1 MYIPHICDW
10 CGSPHK
16 TEKCYRR
23 DPMNMVR
30 YPLQSWPQGVPPT
43 SSLQR
48 YNKTYP
54 RDPTWYRTA
63 TLNRVRSHL
72 QKGVITLKDI
82 NGTYDSDLSD
92 RSMSSTTSQN
102 SGPNTGTPPI
112 VLQTVATEATNT
124 PATYIDPHGDAQP
137 EIHSVQVMHALP
149 MKKQCLWCT
158 MIGHSSDKCYA
169 RDPDNL
175 KLFPNRRWHGKE
187 PDHMTLKFNKKYT
200 QEEAQKMIRETPP
213 RATAK
218 YHQAPRTPSPQGT
231 FTANPND
238 RLTKATDWLTGIIW
252 CISLTSRNKTPSPA
266 S

>member
-1 MYIPHICDW
+1 
-10 CGSPHK
+10 
-16 TEKCYRR
+16 
-23 DPMNMVR
+23 MNMVL
-30 YPLQSWPQGVPPT
+30 YPLKSWPQGVPPT
-43 SSLQR
+43 STLQR

-149 MKKQCLWCT
+149 MKSKQQCLWCT

-175 KLFPNRRWHGKE
+175 KLFPNRRWKGKE

-200 QEEAQKMIRETPP
+200 QEEAQKMVRETPP

-218 YHQAPRTPSPQGT
+218 YHQAP
-231 FTANPND
+231 
-238 RLTKATDWLTGIIW
+238 
-252 CISLTSRNKTPSPA
+252 KTPSLQGIIKDIIILLSGNLCRFA